1 VNSQVTRTMHQPV
14 QPCAKSSGCPESCI
28 SKGRARDG
36 SSSCPEFRILRRFR
50 RWYLRSPL
58 GFALPVAPPDVAA
71 GCPAPWHLQALPAMD
86 FRVAPNLA
94 SFDATSGEAPG
105 CPSASVH
112 PSRLSM
118 SPESPRLSHLPAL
131 PAMDFRVAPNL
142 ASFSASVA

>member
-1 VNSQVTRTMHQPV
+1 MAVPAMDIRVASNLASFDATGAGT
-14 QPCAKSSGCPESCI
+14 SGH
-28 SKGRARDG
+28 
-36 SSSCPEFRILRRFR
+36 
-50 RWYLRSPL
+50 PL

-86 FRVAPNLA
+86 IRVAPNFA
-94 SFDATSGEAPG
+94 SFDAPSGEAPG

-118 SPESPRLSHLPAL
+118 SPELPRLSHLPAL
-131 PAMDFRVAPNL
+131 PAMDIRVAPNL